1 MSKFN
6 LHNWIDLMTMIDRT
20 QIGLLRDTYNAE
32 TGINIRHDVD
42 DNLDASVSMAELEA
56 EHGIRATYF
65 FLNTAP
71 YWTSGQLDTAIKIIA
86 SLGHEIGWHNNAI
99 TESIQ
104 TGKPL
109 TRCISDPLERLR
121 QYATVVGT
129 ASHGDPLCHTLRYL
143 NYYAFKECGRHDQ
156 FAFTPSNQ
164 YTLKQFGMK
173 YEAYHTGFTHY
184 ISDSGGKWQQDNI
197 DVATG
202 FQQSGKKLQILL
214 HPQWWEV

>member
-1 MSKFN
+1 MRKFKTI
-6 LHNWIDLMTMIDRT
+6 NWIDLMSMIDRT
-20 QIGLLRDTYNAE
+20 QITLLRDTYNKP

-42 DNLDASVSMAELEA
+42 DDLDASLRMAELEA
-56 EHGIRATYF
+56 EHAIRATYF
-65 FLNTAP
+65 FLNTAQ
-71 YWTSGQLDTAIKIIA
+71 YWQSGQLDSAVKIIA

-109 TRCISDPLERLR
+109 IRCIQDPLIRLR
-121 QYATVVGT
+121 QYTTVVGS

-143 NYYAFKECGRHDQ
+143 NYYAFKECGRND
-156 FAFTPSNQ
+156 AFDFKVSNQ
-164 YTLKQFGMK
+164 LDMYRFGLT

-197 DVATG
+197 DVAID
-202 FQQSGKKLQILL
+202 FQQHGKKLQILL